1 MRGYPSNFFFFMSY
15 LDFLSGF
22 LSELDI
28 TIAESGG
35 KRNRYKSSPAAPA
48 CHRGAPGIRLYIA
61 VRFTA
66 GRFSAPA

>member
-1 MRGYPSNFFFFMSY
+1 MRGY

-28 TIAESGG
+28 TIAESGR
-35 KRNRYKSSPAAPA
+35 KRNRYKSSPAAS
-48 CHRGAPGIRLYIA
+48 CHRGAPGIRLCIV

-66 GRFSAPA
+66 GRFSDPA